1 MVGRSASAH
10 GPFVDQA
17 GVAMM
22 QGGGTQLLAGNNT
35 TWNAPGG
42 ETVYLDQQQGDLIVF
57 HALQLPSGAA
67 YLYVNSLTWDTNNW
81 PTIQP

>member
-1 MVGRSASAH
+1 MMRGASSVHGTFTDEGGR
-10 GPFVDQA
+10 P
-17 GVAMM
+17 MM
-22 QGGGTQLLAGNNT
+22 LGGCTQLLAGNNG

-67 YLYVNSLTWDTNNW
+67 CLHGKSLTWDHNNW
-81 PTIQP
+81 PVIQP